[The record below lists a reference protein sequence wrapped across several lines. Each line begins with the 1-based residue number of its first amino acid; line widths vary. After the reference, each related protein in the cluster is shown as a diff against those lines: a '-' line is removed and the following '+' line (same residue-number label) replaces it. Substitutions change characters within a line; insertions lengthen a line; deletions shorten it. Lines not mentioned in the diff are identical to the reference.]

1 MNNYTFISGKD
12 GFGSQ
17 YQKIIQ
23 TLIYCKYNKLK
34 FVYKPITAMEHN
46 YDNDQE
52 YISKMENLMNIK
64 NNIENDE
71 NNDAIEIDFGSVVM
85 KWFEKNINNPSIVE
99 DLNLIKSYFW
109 QNKERN
115 VFKNDKVNVAVHIRR
130 KNNQDVLLGHNDSV
144 GGRTSSDAY
153 FLNIIEH
160 IRKNY
165 KNIQFHIYSQGK
177 IENFE
182 IYKNNDTELH
192 INEDISKTFID
203 LVSADILVTS
213 ASSFSY
219 VAALLSDG
227 EIYYKKF
234 WHNPMNNWTIC

>member
-115 VFKNDKVNVAVHIRR
+115 VFKNDKVNVAVHVRR
-130 KNNQDVLLGHNDSV
+130 QNQHDTRRQGTD
-144 GGRTSSDAY
+144 TSDEY
-153 FLNIIEH
+153 YLNII
-160 IRKNY
+160 
-165 KNIQFHIYSQGK
+165 KNIKNKYTKKNLNIHIYSQGHINNFK
-177 IENFE
+177 IYEADNV
-182 IYKNNDTELH
+182 ILH
-192 INEDISKTFID
+192 INEPISKTFIEF
-203 LVSADILVTS
+203 VAADILVTS

-227 EIYYKKF
+227 EVYYKKF
-234 WHNPMNNWTIC
+234 WHNPMKHWIIC